1 MEPELDPAEPPSAP
15 WRAIGDALA
24 NENRQWVH
32 QVNAIDAQS
41 NPAGVVAY
49 TPTESFQHRY
59 ARRLV
64 ARAYPTRRRTRSL
77 PLPHRSLQPG
87 QRDVP
92 TARDVQNDQPRV
104 EWLQRVKNNG
114 VQKLRQ
120 AKDTTIHKLR
130 WIGDRIVPLVNN
142 LRRRNGRN
150 TFIGMGLGLLIAL
163 AYANSRAAHYKALQ
177 ATPASLYISSFK
189 NYPTWLHTDPL
200 QVIGLPAQV
209 DPSFIPSRRTIQ
221 TACRAYK
228 STWHPDSQ
236 KTRISQREIS
246 AIILRGDIACDLLE
260 HYQNNQYCAKVFSN
274 ITNFDV
280 FAGYRNN
287 PILLPVP
294 SGSSSAPLGA
304 PHFAKHCACT
314 LAKYLRAWSYQVL
327 MPVDLQPDP
336 PKTLEETCPCT
347 LDMATK
353 SWRSFSF
360 DAKSPQPPYLSRIKK
375 DLSVLTT
382 DPRVLWWR
390 AKGLIFYDDRSFSS
404 STNATACAQGTQKG
418 CEKMEGWAWVSDFH
432 LLSKECNGTVR
443 FEDGKDIKIEPED
456 DDIIEEPEW
465 IQAREDEEKEQKQA
479 RYDEE
484 EEEFLR
490 AWASNQTSKKWYEE

>member
-15 WRAIGDALA
+15 WRAIGDGLA

-64 ARAYPTRRRTRSL
+64 SRAYPTRRRTRSL

-92 TARDVQNDQPRV
+92 TARDVQNDQPRL
-104 EWLQRVKNNG
+104 EWLQRVKNSG

-120 AKDTTIHKLR
+120 AKDTTIDKLR
-130 WIGDRIVPLVNN
+130 WIGDRIVPLVNS

-163 AYANSRAAHYKALQ
+163 AYANSRAAHHKALQ

-189 NYPTWLHTDPL
+189 SYPTWLHTDPL

-209 DPSFIPSRRTIQ
+209 DPAFIPSRRTIQ
-221 TACRAYK
+221 KACGKYK
-228 STWHPDSQ
+228 STWHTD
-236 KTRISQREIS
+236 KKNRISQRDTL
-246 AIILRGDIACDLLE
+246 AIVHRGDLACDLLMLY
-260 HYQNNQYCAKVFSN
+260 HDNQYCEKTLDSL
-274 ITNFDV
+274 TKFDV
-280 FAGYRNN
+280 VGGYNDSL
-287 PILLPVP
+287 ILLPFP
-294 SGSSSAPLGA
+294 SGFSSAPAGA

-353 SWRSFSF
+353 SWKSFSF
-360 DAKSPQPPYLSRIKK
+360 DAKSPQPPYLGRIKK
-375 DLSVLTT
+375 DLSVFTT
-382 DPRVLWWR
+382 DWRVLWWR
-390 AKGLIFYDDRSFSS
+390 AKGLIFYDDRSFV
-404 STNATACAQGTQKG
+404 STKMAMACAQGTQEG
-418 CEKMEGWAWVSDFH
+418 CERMEGWTSASDFH
-432 LLSKECNGTVR
+432 FALKQCRRTVR
-443 FEDGKDIKIEPED
+443 FEEGKDIKIEPED
-456 DDIIEEPEW
+456 DGIIDEPEW

-479 RYDEE
+479 RDDEE

-490 AWASNQTSKKWYEE
+490 AWASNRTSKKWYEE